1 MIITYDDAEYD
12 DEDDDNNTLMM
23 IIARSYLNIATTS
36 CALLGIKK
44 WSYVS

>member
-23 IIARSYLNIATTS
+23 IIARSYLMFPS
-36 CALLGIKK
+36 QH
-44 WSYVS
+44 SDH